1 MRIVAISDILS
12 VSKFPAE
19 PFKTVGTLAM
29 CTAMAVAAGCSH
41 LTPKTPSTPDAEPS
55 ASLGG
60 CDGNSWRETK
70 LFLGMGGFADTP
82 LVTDFEL
89 MDFVDEVVTPR
100 FYSGYTLIRG
110 TGAWM
115 DEDQSSTTTEPSAI
129 LLILHP
135 DDPTIPGN
143 IKEIGEAYLKR
154 FDQPATLMSWTHHC
168 TEFIQPPSTAGSE
181 D

>member
-12 VSKFPAE
+12 VSKFSPE
-19 PFKTVGTLAM
+19 PIKTVGTLAM

-41 LTPKTPSTPDAEPS
+41 LTPKTPSTPGAEPS

-89 MDFVDEVVTPR
+89 MDFVDEVVTPQ

-135 DDPTIPGN
+135 DDPTIAEN

-168 TEFIQPPSTAGSE
+168 TEFIQPPSNADSE